1 MRNMI
6 YLNKLLPLFI
16 LPLSIIFVFIVI
28 GLIKNKKILIYT
40 GLVILYILSI
50 NIFSS
55 NFFKF
60 IEGSEKRVLI
70 NEIEKVDAIVVL
82 SGMLN
87 INEDEDSTFIDW
99 GDPDRYF
106 AGINLFKKGKSEKII
121 FTGAKLPWEINKI
134 NEGQILKKF
143 AIKDGIDSNSIIV
156 TKIVENTADEAEAV
170 SKIIKKNSKIILV
183 TSAFHMKRSKYL
195 FEKKGIIVFPY
206 KVDYKISRNK
216 KITILDFI
224 PSANNL
230 QIVELGFREIIGN
243 LYYRL
248 KYL

>member
-1 MRNMI
+1 MRTKMTNMI

-170 SKIIKKNSKIILV
+170 SKIKKKNSNI
-183 TSAFHMKRSKYL
+183 
-195 FEKKGIIVFPY
+195 
-206 KVDYKISRNK
+206 
-216 KITILDFI
+216 
-224 PSANNL
+224 
-230 QIVELGFREIIGN
+230 ELAT
-243 LYYRL
+243 L
-248 KYL
+248 